1 VPERSPVLW
10 ACIPNLTHIAF
21 CYEHPEVK
29 TAPRILNV
37 RKKKENKEQQ
47 IKKKKINYLNLP
59 EIRAI
64 LVIFNER
71 VL

>member
-10 ACIPNLTHIAF
+10 AFIPNLAHIAF

-37 RKKKENKEQQ
+37 RKKKENKEHQ
-47 IKKKKINYLNLP
+47 IKKKKK
-59 EIRAI
+59 RK
-64 LVIFNER
+64 ER
-71 VL
+71 NQIKKKKKS